1 MKKLLYILAAIVLIP
16 LVVLLVMQKKGV
28 PVEELKAKYATSPS
42 QFIDING
49 LLVHYRI
56 QGEGEPVVLVHGT
69 GAVLFT
75 WDGWVDSLSKKY
87 KVITMDIPA
96 FGLTGPSADENYSM
110 ESYVKFIDDFTKAIG
125 IDTTFVLGGNSLG
138 GAIAWEYAYAHPEK
152 VSKLLL
158 VSPAGSPVQVY
169 NLSRFS
175 VFRLA
180 RIPVLSGLLTGTDT
194 KIIVKNTLK
203 DVYYNDDLISDET
216 IQMYY
221 DVSMREGNR
230 AAFVKRIEAI
240 EKDPQLDPSKVLIPT
255 LIQWGENDKVL
266 PIEQMQGFR
275 TMPNAKFIVYP
286 KVGHSAQ
293 EEIPAQSASDAMRFL
308 EQSFSPALIPVP

>member
-1 MKKLLYILAAIVLIP
+1 
-16 LVVLLVMQKKGV
+16 
-28 PVEELKAKYATSPS
+28 
-42 QFIDING
+42 
-49 LLVHYRI
+49 
-56 QGEGEPVVLVHGT
+56 LVHGT

-75 WDGWVDSLSKKY
+75 WNGWVDSLSKKY

-96 FGLTGPSADENYSM
+96 FGLTGPTADENYSM

-138 GAIAWEYAYAHPEK
+138 GAIAWEYAVAHPEK

-255 LIQWGENDKVL
+255 LIQWGENDEVL
-266 PIEQMQGFR
+266 PIEQMKGFR

-293 EEIPAQSASDAMRFL
+293 EEIPAQSVTDAMRFL